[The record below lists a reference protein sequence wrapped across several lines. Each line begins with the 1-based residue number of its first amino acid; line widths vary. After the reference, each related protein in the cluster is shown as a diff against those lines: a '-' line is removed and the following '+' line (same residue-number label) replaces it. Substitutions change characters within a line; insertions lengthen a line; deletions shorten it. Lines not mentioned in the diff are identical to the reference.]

1 MLLDLVRRTTSHCQN
16 GRLGGAACSRLRHQ
30 RRWERMSKSG
40 VRVRAIAKKEL
51 VEFVRDWRTIL
62 AILVIPLLMFPLL
75 FILFPLLLASEAAE
89 LDALVVD
96 VLVQG
101 DDIPTDLGLML
112 NNSSLNITYEPLP
125 TIEELS
131 SPVGDEERLRN
142 GTVDLILR
150 LRMNESI
157 LEYAVLY
164 QSTSEQS
171 LEARSRT
178 FDVLA
183 GWEENETIRR
193 ISDAGLDPEQTLDP
207 LQWDGEISQSDVA
220 TSGEQAGMA
229 LSLFIPLVL
238 SVWTFSSAIQ
248 PSIDMTA
255 GERERGTLEALLGLP
270 CTRMELL
277 LGKWLAVATITGVG
291 VLLQVAGLLF
301 AIGYLATSDIIS
313 TPSVSLTALL
323 LLCLAVLLFAIMVV
337 AFELALAMRSHS
349 VKEAG
354 SILGPAVLII
364 LFPALFTQV
373 INLDGIEAF
382 WFAVPVVNVLLA
394 LRELLMNRIVF
405 GHVVVWLVS
414 SSLYALGAAYY
425 AARQFKREDI
435 VTSLS

>member
-1 MLLDLVRRTTSHCQN
+1 
-16 GRLGGAACSRLRHQ
+16 
-30 RRWERMSKSG
+30 MSKSSI
-40 VRVRAIAKKEL
+40 RVRAIAKKEL

-96 VLVQG
+96 VVVQG
-101 DDIPTDLGLML
+101 NSIPEDMGLLL
-112 NNSSLNITYEPLP
+112 NNSTLNITFEPLP
-125 TIEELS
+125 VLDELS
-131 SPVGDEERLRN
+131 TPQGDEERLRN
-142 GTVDLILR
+142 GSVDAILR

-164 QSTSEQS
+164 LSTSEQS

-183 GWEENETIRR
+183 GWEQNETVQR
-193 ISDAGLDPEQTLDP
+193 IEAAGLDPEQTLDP
-207 LQWDGEISQSDVA
+207 LQWDGDVSQSDVA
-220 TSGEQAGMA
+220 TQGEQAGMA

-313 TPSVSLTALL
+313 APSVSLTALL

-373 INLDGIEAF
+373 INLDGIEPF
-382 WFAVPVVNVLLA
+382 WFAIPVVNVLLA
-394 LRELLMNRIVF
+394 LRELLMNRIVY
-405 GHVVVWLVS
+405 GHVVVWLAS
-414 SSLYALGAAYY
+414 STLYALGAAYY
-425 AARQFKREDI
+425 AARQFNREDI

>member
-1 MLLDLVRRTTSHCQN
+1 MWREHDKRIASRFQN
-16 GRLGGAACSRLRHQ
+16 GLHGGVACLRQ
-30 RRWERMSKSG
+30 KPQEVMKVSKPFL
-40 VRVRAIAKKEL
+40 RVRTIAKKEL

-89 LDALVVD
+89 LEAIEVDIVVQSD
-96 VLVQG
+96 S
-101 DDIPTDLGLML
+101 IPEELGLL
-112 NNSSLNITYEPLP
+112 FENATLNIVYEPLP
-125 TIEELS
+125 DLEFLS
-131 SPVGDEERLRN
+131 TPDGDQERLRN
-142 GTVDLILR
+142 GSVDAILR
-150 LRMNESI
+150 LQMNDTI

-164 QSTSEQS
+164 LSTSEQS

-178 FDVLA
+178 FEALGA
-183 GWEENETIRR
+183 WEQNETVRR
-193 ISDAGLDPEQTLDP
+193 IDAAGLDANQTLDP
-207 LQWDGEISQSDVA
+207 LRWNGDIAQSDVA
-220 TSGEQAGMA
+220 TQGEQAGMA

-270 CTRMELL
+270 CSRMELL
-277 LGKWLAVATITGVG
+277 MGKWLAVATITGVG

-313 TPSVSLTALL
+313 APSVSLTALAF
-323 LLCLAVLLFAIMVV
+323 LCLAVLLFAIMVV

-373 INLDGIEAF
+373 INLDGIETF
-382 WFAVPVVNVLLA
+382 WFAIPVVNVLLA
-394 LRELLMNRIVF
+394 LRELLMNRIVYT
-405 GHVVVWLVS
+405 HVAVWLIS
-414 SSLYALGAAYY
+414 STLYALAAAYY